1 MAAIWN
7 EEERRK
13 KNKTKIQ
20 IYVCRKREAVMHSL
34 SKRHYRHTVYGSF
47 SPVNYSD
54 NFGLFLNLDL
64 KTMRLDYY
72 DEVRYDT
79 LFHVTYL
86 PIFDKPLLPLCIWQ
100 FDISQR
106 SLCDS
111 ASKTTMPDWYAALDI
126 MRWVIL
132 PQPLRSWEE
141 QKINQ

>member
-1 MAAIWN
+1 MSYLIFAHLGSFWDIVPSFVISQWCTRLSQRRKRGFHKQYKSSRMAAIWN

-47 SPVNYSD
+47 SPVSYSD

-86 PIFDKPLLPLCIWQ
+86 PIFDKPLLPLYI
-100 FDISQR
+100 
-106 SLCDS
+106 
-111 ASKTTMPDWYAALDI
+111 
-126 MRWVIL
+126 
-132 PQPLRSWEE
+132 
-141 QKINQ
+141 